1 VTVGCSL
8 GQDRVEWPEACP
20 VWGRTAK
27 AAVDAT
33 VGGRQ
38 EACRDHSQSV
48 RAPVEAGGGLQ
59 HARCR
64 LERNGER
71 RGVGRDGRTFVS
83 IDEQLQSGLLPQSV
97 DLELLACM
105 SLACSLSTVLQLLI
119 MSVLITVFCCKN
131 SPNLIF
137 TACRKHNLGQKQ
149 KSVSHGRE
157 VNLPV

>member
-1 VTVGCSL
+1 MTVGCSL
-8 GQDRVEWPEACP
+8 GQYRVEWPEACP

-64 LERNGER
+64 LERNGEQ
-71 RGVGRDGRTFVS
+71 RGVGREGQTFVS
-83 IDEQLQSGLLPQSV
+83 IDEQHFKCTDALSCMPRFYQVTTFLLN
-97 DLELLACM
+97 
-105 SLACSLSTVLQLLI
+105 TV
-119 MSVLITVFCCKN
+119 N
-131 SPNLIF
+131 S
-137 TACRKHNLGQKQ
+137 
-149 KSVSHGRE
+149 
-157 VNLPV
+157 